1 MYKSSRVERKLLQLL
16 TMQLSQDKLNDTTTK
31 LTVTADKEVLE
42 AAKLRAVKR
51 LSKNLKVQGFRPGK
65 APLHILEKQ
74 LDQNY
79 LQSEFLEDI
88 VNQLY
93 VEAAQ
98 ELKLRPVS
106 QPQVT
111 IKKFVPFTELEIDYE
126 VEIIGAIVLPDYSK
140 YSVTRKPVTVVAKD
154 IDDVLTNMRTRGA
167 TRKTVKRAALDG
179 DSVVLDFTGTDAKTK
194 APIAGADGSDYS
206 LVLGSKSFIP
216 GFEEEVIGLKAG
228 ESKEF
233 VITFPADYGS
243 VELQKK
249 KVNFA
254 ISVKEVQAVELPKL
268 DDSFAKNIG
277 PFESLAAL
285 KTDIKKQLTDER
297 NLEADRE
304 YDNEL
309 LEKIA
314 KATKITVP
322 DSLIEDEIDR
332 IEAEEKRNL
341 VYRGQTWQEH
351 LDAEGVDEKQHREK
365 NRDGAVIR
373 VKAGLVLAQV
383 AEVEDIVVSPDE
395 LNIQV
400 ELLRGRY
407 TDPTMQAELDKPEN
421 RRELMSRMISEKSMT
436 AIKSNINGDKKK

>member
-1 MYKSSRVERKLLQLL
+1 
-16 TMQLSQDKLNDTTTK
+16 MQLSQDKINDTTTK
-31 LTVTADKEVLE
+31 LTVTADKDVLE
-42 AAKLRAVKR
+42 AGRLRAVKR
-51 LSKNLKVQGFRPGK
+51 LGKNVKIQGFRPGK
-65 APLHILEKQ
+65 APLHIIEKQ
-74 LDQNY
+74 LDQNF
-79 LQSEFLEDI
+79 LQSEFLEEI

-111 IKKFVPFTELEIDYE
+111 IKKFVPFSELEIDYE
-126 VEIIGAIVLPDYSK
+126 VEIIGAIVLPEYRK
-140 YSVTRKPVTVVAKD
+140 YKVTRKAVAVAATD
-154 IDDVLTNMRTRGA
+154 IADVLTNMRTRTASRA
-167 TRKTVKRAALDG
+167 TVERAAVNG
-179 DSVVLDFTGTDAKTK
+179 DSVTLDFTGTDAKTK
-194 APIAGADGSDYS
+194 EAIPGADGNDYP

-216 GFEEEVIGLKAG
+216 GFEDQIIGLKAG
-228 ESKEF
+228 DAKEF

-249 KVNFA
+249 KVSFA
-254 ISVKEVQAVELPKL
+254 VTVKEVQAVELPKL
-268 DDSFAKNIG
+268 DDEFAKKIG

-297 NLEADRE
+297 NQDADRE

-309 LEKIA
+309 LEMIA

-351 LDAEGVDEKQHREK
+351 LDAEGVDEKAHREK
-365 NRDGAVIR
+365 NRDGAIIR

-383 AEVEDIVVSPDE
+383 AEVENIVVPPDE

-436 AIKSNINGDKKK
+436 AVKANINGATKK